1 MEGGKGVAE
10 KKGVNEVVLQ
20 IQGSEDSKGPS
31 LTETSSY
38 SFSKNS
44 HFGSSPESG
53 LSPNSNK
60 PPKIP
65 TETLTRRKSLARS
78 VFSKPKSRFVEPAYV
93 GEASLVTEKTQLVKQ
108 VQKTQLV
115 NTNSTS
121 TSNRNSPNVASPSH
135 KVSVSTPRDHLKSAP
150 ITPRTPFDWITR
162 RRGGR

>member
-44 HFGSSPESG
+44 HFGSSPESVKDKNFEVIELDNLKNRIQMSMFSSSPSPG

-60 PPKIP
+60 PPRIP
-65 TETLTRRKSLARS
+65 TETLVRRKSLARS

-93 GEASLVTEKTQLVKQ
+93 GEASLVTEKTQF
-108 VQKTQLV
+108 V
-115 NTNSTS
+115 NTNTTS
-121 TSNRNSPNVASPSH
+121 TSNRIHLMWLPQVT
-135 KVSVSTPRDHLKSAP
+135 KSVLVLHV
-150 ITPRTPFDWITR
+150 II
-162 RRGGR
+162 